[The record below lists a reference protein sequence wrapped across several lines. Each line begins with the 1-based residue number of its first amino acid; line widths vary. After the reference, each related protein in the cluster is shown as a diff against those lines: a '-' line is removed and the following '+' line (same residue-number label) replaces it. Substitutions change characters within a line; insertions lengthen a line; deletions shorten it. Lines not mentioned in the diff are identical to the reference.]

1 MLNKLKEQMDK
12 VTNEA
17 VQYLVTKNEVQGSY
31 LTRVRLFMIAGLFVF
46 GWITLY
52 TTASF
57 LLDWDYQLFMNGT
70 SFISN
75 LIHMFLAKLFE
86 LVTILVSCLLVSI
99 FWKARKQ
106 IKQNRNQK

>member
-1 MLNKLKEQMDK
+1 MFNKLKEQMDN

-31 LTRVRLFMIAGLFVF
+31 LTRVRLFIIAGLFVF
-46 GWITLY
+46 GWIFLY
-52 TTASF
+52 TTAAF
-57 LLDWDYQLFMNGT
+57 LLDWDYQLFINGT

-75 LIHMFLAKLFE
+75 LTHMFLAKLFE
-86 LVTILVSCLLVSI
+86 LVTILVACLLVSI

-106 IKQNRNQK
+106 IKQNRNRK